1 MQFIKDMIP
10 TIMELIMAVLII
22 TCYVAAGIVT
32 SISIVDS
39 TIHDVVIALSLIAA
53 FYTLALVAKKQ
64 SGGQDG
70 Y

>member
-1 MQFIKDMIP
+1 MKFLQDIIP
-10 TIMELIMAVLII
+10 ALMELIMALLII
-22 TCYVAAGIVT
+22 ACYVAAGIVT
-32 SISIVDS
+32 SLSIVDS

-64 SGGQDG
+64 SGGQGG